1 MTKILHLCPYYYPS
15 IGGVETFCQ
24 EIALRTARLDH
35 DVEIITQKV
44 EGLKDYEEVDGV
56 KIHRI
61 RPLFG
66 VYKAKVMPNIHK
78 KIQEIQ
84 PDVIHIQG
92 PTPGMMEFA
101 LRSSN
106 ARIIMTAHNDLSGN
120 ESTIYKTISAAYRLL
135 IFSKIR
141 SKLDKLILPS
151 ESYKYNSK
159 LFKGFPPE
167 KISIIPNG
175 VDLEKFSP
183 GKKSKDE
190 CKRGLG
196 INSKFLVLFVGS
208 MEPLHA
214 YKGVEYLLDAIR
226 NVKGVD
232 TMYCLVGEGDLKK
245 RYIEKAKEIGI
256 TDKVRFAGKVDT
268 DTLVQYYRAADVF
281 VLPSVSTEVMPIV
294 MLEAMAC
301 GTPVITTRI
310 HGPMEMIQEG
320 YIGYLVEPKD
330 SVGLARTIV
339 STLLNESTL
348 AQMQKNA
355 RKEAEDKYS
364 WDIILKKYLEEYGII

>member
-1 MTKILHLCPYYYPS
+1 MSKILHLCPYYYPS

-24 EIALRTARLDH
+24 EIALRTARLNH

-66 VYKAKVMPNIHK
+66 VYKAKVMPNINK

-101 LRSSN
+101 LRGSN

-120 ESTIYKTISAAYRLL
+120 ESIIYKIISTAYRLL

-183 GKKSKDE
+183 GKKSKE
-190 CKRGLG
+190 EHKRDLG

-226 NVKGVD
+226 NVTEVD

-245 RYIEKAKEIGI
+245 QHIEKAKEIGI

-320 YIGYLVEPKD
+320 YNGYLVEPKD

-339 STLLNESTL
+339 NTLLDKSTL